1 MPDEIVIRF
10 EHTVSSA
17 VQASLDA
24 LTRAIAWTDDGSDA
38 EAALLQAKADLLI
51 ARKHLS
57 T

>member
-10 EHTVSSA
+10 ERTVASA
-17 VQASLDA
+17 TQASLDA

-38 EAALLQAKADLLI
+38 EAFLLKAKADLLI

-57 T
+57 A